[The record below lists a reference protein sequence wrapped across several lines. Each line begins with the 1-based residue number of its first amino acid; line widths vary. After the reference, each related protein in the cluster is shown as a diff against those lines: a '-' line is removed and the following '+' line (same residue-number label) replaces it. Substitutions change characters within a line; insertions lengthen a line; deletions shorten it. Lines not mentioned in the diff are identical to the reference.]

1 MDTKKSLK
9 GAFDLLF
16 QFSKFAGLKPNL
28 SKSKV
33 ILIEPRIY
41 LNTICIDTGIQWTTD
56 HFTFLGITYTAN
68 LKMEQ
73 LNSDNE
79 LKLIRKNK
87 SLVE

>member
-28 SKSKV
+28 SKTKV
-33 ILIEPRIY
+33 ILIEPQIY

-79 LKLIRKNK
+79 LKFNQK
-87 SLVE
+87 E